1 MQLVKI
7 MNLYLNVERD
17 LQKICLSFEPVGRDC
32 IMTYAKD
39 FFLFLWKKETV
50 GFQGRLQVLLL
61 RAASTSV
68 LVLGP
73 EGVLVL

>member
-1 MQLVKI
+1 MI
-7 MNLYLNVERD
+7 
-17 LQKICLSFEPVGRDC
+17 
-32 IMTYAKD
+32 YAKD